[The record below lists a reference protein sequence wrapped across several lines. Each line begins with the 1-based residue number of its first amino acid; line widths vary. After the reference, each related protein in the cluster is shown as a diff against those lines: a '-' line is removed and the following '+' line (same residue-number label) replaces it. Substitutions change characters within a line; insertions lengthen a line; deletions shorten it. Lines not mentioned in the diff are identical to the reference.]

1 MATNT
6 ARSRDVIIAPVKH
19 WKRKPS
25 LMLVLVVAL
34 IALLPL
40 LAVLQFRWLGEVSRA
55 EHDRMQASLKTA
67 VANFTQDFDRELSRA
82 CLSLRMDAR
91 TEHQRDWQTYARRYD
106 QWAQSAPYPQL
117 VSGIYLV
124 EPAAGQPTAPGRLQA
139 YRFERAALSFTPTD
153 WPSGLQPLRARLE
166 QEYEAALQSSRFI
179 YRSAVEVIDGDAT
192 ALVMAVADPLM
203 LEQPGLT
210 PPVPV
215 TSQVIVT
222 LDADFIRDQM
232 IPRLA
237 ARYFT
242 GGDGLDYRLVI
253 TRRDDPASVIYQ
265 TESGAAA
272 NILAAADATGALF
285 GVRAETPVRIEG
297 VTREIE
303 QSTTTTGGKKE
314 HTAVRFFNL
323 AMKRDGVLVKSALD
337 KDRLPDAPAGDT
349 EAGRWRLALQH
360 RAGSLDAAVG
370 AARRRNLAV
379 SFGILLLLSISIA
392 MILVSTRRAERLA
405 RQQMEFVA
413 GVSHEMRTP
422 LAVICS
428 AGENLADGVIE
439 EGEQVR
445 RYGSLIESEGRRLS
459 AMIEQ
464 ALEFAGIQSGRKAYA
479 LRPADALEV
488 IGSALA
494 ACAPLIKEGDFT
506 VEKQLA
512 AKLPPIAADAAAL
525 SRAVQNLLNNAMKY
539 GGDKR
544 WIRVTAKA
552 AADEVQVI
560 VEDRGLGIAAS
571 DLPHIFEP
579 FYRSAE
585 VTAAQ
590 IHGNGLG
597 LSLVKHIVEAHG
609 GRVRVQTTAGR
620 GSAFTLILPALMQES
635 ADRSQESTDRSQ
647 ESGVRRQNEE
657 GSRRSESAY
666 RESACPPPLSF

>member
-1 MATNT
+1 
-6 ARSRDVIIAPVKH
+6 VKH

-55 EHDRMQASLKTA
+55 ERDRMQASLKTA

-91 TEHQRDWQTYARRYD
+91 TERERNWQTYARRYD

-166 QEYEAALQSSRFI
+166 QEYEDALQSSRFI
-179 YRSAVEVIDGDAT
+179 YRSAVEVIDGDAM

-210 PPVPV
+210 PPAPV
-215 TSQVIVT
+215 TSHVIVT
-222 LDADFIRDQM
+222 LDANCIHNYM

-272 NILAAADATGALF
+272 NILAAADASGALF

-297 VTREIE
+297 VTHEIE
-303 QSTTTTGGKKE
+303 QAMTNGGKKE

-337 KDRLPDAPAGDT
+337 KDRLPGTAAEDDT
-349 EAGRWRLALQH
+349 EAGRWLLALQH

-379 SFGILLLLSISIA
+379 SFGILLLLSLSIA
-392 MILVSTRRAERLA
+392 LILVSTRRAERLA

-439 EGEQVR
+439 AGEQVR

-488 IGSALA
+488 IESALA
-494 ACAPLIKEGDFT
+494 ACAPLIEEGNFT

-512 AKLPPIAADAAAL
+512 AKLPPVAADAEAL

-539 GGDKR
+539 GGDQR

-552 AADEVQVI
+552 AAEEVQVT
-560 VEDRGLGIAAS
+560 VEDRGMGINAS

-620 GSAFTLILPALMQES
+620 GSAFTLILPALMQE
-635 ADRSQESTDRSQ
+635 AEN
-647 ESGVRRQNEE
+647 RRQEA
-657 GSRRSESAY
+657 GSRRQEAEVSH
-666 RESACPPPLSF
+666 

>member
-1 MATNT
+1 
-6 ARSRDVIIAPVKH
+6 
-19 WKRKPS
+19 
-25 LMLVLVVAL
+25 MLVLVVAL

-55 EHDRMQASLKTA
+55 ERDRMQASLKTA

-91 TEHQRDWQTYARRYD
+91 TERARDWQTYARRYD

-117 VSGIYLV
+117 VSGVYLV
-124 EPAAGQPTAPGRLQA
+124 EPAAGQPTAAGRLQA

-153 WPSGLQPLRARLE
+153 WPSGLLPLRATLE
-166 QEYEAALQSSRFI
+166 QEYEDALQSSRFV
-179 YRSAVEVIDGDAT
+179 YRSAVEVIDGDAM

-210 PPVPV
+210 PPAPV
-215 TSQVIVT
+215 TSHVIVT
-222 LDADFIRDQM
+222 LDANCIHNYM

-253 TRRDDPASVIYQ
+253 TRRDNPASVIYQ

-272 NILAAADATGALF
+272 NILAAADASGALF
-285 GVRAETPVRIEG
+285 GVRAESPVRIEG
-297 VTREIE
+297 VTHEIE
-303 QSTTTTGGKKE
+303 QSTTTAGKKE

-323 AMKRDGVLVKSALD
+323 AMKRDGAVVKSALD
-337 KDRLPDAPAGDT
+337 KDRLSDALADDT
-349 EAGRWRLALQH
+349 EAGRWLLALQH

-379 SFGILLLLSISIA
+379 SFGILLLLSLSIA
-392 MILVSTRRAERLA
+392 MILASTRRAERLA

-488 IGSALA
+488 IESALA
-494 ACAPLIKEGDFT
+494 ACAPLIEEGDFT

-512 AKLPPIAADAAAL
+512 AKLPPVAADAAAL

-539 GGDKR
+539 GGEPR

-552 AADEVQVI
+552 AADEVQVT
-560 VEDRGLGIAAS
+560 VEDRGLGINAS

-579 FYRSAE
+579 FYRGAE

-609 GRVRVQTTAGR
+609 GRVRVQTAAGR
-620 GSAFTLILPALMQES
+620 GSAFTLILPALMQGAEN
-635 ADRSQESTDRSQ
+635 RSQ
-647 ESGVRRQNEE
+647 ESGVRSQNEE
-657 GSRRSESAY
+657 GSRLS
-666 RESACPPPLSF
+666 PPLSF

>member
-1 MATNT
+1 
-6 ARSRDVIIAPVKH
+6 
-19 WKRKPS
+19 
-25 LMLVLVVAL
+25 MLVLVVAL

-55 EHDRMQASLKTA
+55 ERDRMQASLKTA

-91 TEHQRDWQTYARRYD
+91 TERERDWRTYARRYD

-124 EPAAGQPTAPGRLQA
+124 EPAAGQPTAPDRLQA

-153 WPSGLQPLRARLE
+153 WPSGLQPLHARLE

-203 LEQPGLT
+203 FEQPGL
-210 PPVPV
+210 PLPAPV
-215 TSQVIVT
+215 TSHVIVT
-222 LDADFIRDQM
+222 LDANYIHDYM

-265 TESGAAA
+265 TERGAAA
-272 NILAAADATGALF
+272 NILAAADASGALF

-297 VTREIE
+297 VTHEIE
-303 QSTTTTGGKKE
+303 QSTTTAGKKE

-337 KDRLPDAPAGDT
+337 KDRLPGTAAEDDA
-349 EAGRWRLALQH
+349 EAGRWLLALQH

-379 SFGILLLLSISIA
+379 SFGILLLLSLSIA

-439 EGEQVR
+439 AGEQVR

-488 IGSALA
+488 IESALA
-494 ACAPLIKEGDFT
+494 ACAPLIEEGDFT

-512 AKLPPIAADAAAL
+512 AKLPPVAADAAAL

-544 WIRVTAKA
+544 WIRVIAKTAA
-552 AADEVQVI
+552 EEVRVT
-560 VEDRGLGIAAS
+560 VEDRGLGINAS

-609 GRVRVQTTAGR
+609 GRVAVQTTAGR
-620 GSAFTLILPALMQES
+620 GSSFTLILPALMQEA
-635 ADRSQESTDRSQ
+635 ADRSQESENRSQ
-647 ESGVRRQNEE
+647 ESGVRSQNEE
-657 GSRRSESAY
+657 GSRLS
-666 RESACPPPLSF
+666 PPLSF